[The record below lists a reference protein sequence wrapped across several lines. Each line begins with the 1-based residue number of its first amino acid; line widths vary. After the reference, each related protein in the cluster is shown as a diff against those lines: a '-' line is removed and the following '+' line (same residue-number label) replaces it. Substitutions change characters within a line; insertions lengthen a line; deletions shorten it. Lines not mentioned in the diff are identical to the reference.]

1 MKEIRKLDLQFR
13 AEETEDKKMEI
24 KGYAVVFNSPE
35 TYGYTEVIDK
45 HALDE
50 TDMSDVVLRYNHND
64 SFIVLARTRNGSL
77 KLNTDETGLMMNA
90 NLQDDI
96 TDHKNIFNAI
106 KSQLIDKQSF
116 AFSVD
121 EDSYD
126 YDTDTRTI
134 LKIGKLYDVSVVDQ
148 PFYNATDVSVAR
160 NQNNEFM
167 EKREQLRK
175 QEEEKREL
183 EKDRQNQL
191 EEKKQEILKKLG

>member
-106 KSQLIDKQSF
+106 KSELIDKQSF
-116 AFSVD
+116 AFSVE

-134 LKIGKLYDVSVVDQ
+134 LKIGKLFDVSVVDQ

-160 NQNNEFM
+160 NQNDEFM
-167 EKREQLRK
+167 EKRKQLRK
-175 QEEEKREL
+175 EHEDKL
-183 EKDRQNQL
+183 KL
-191 EEKKQEILKKLG
+191 EEKKKELMEKLG

>member
-77 KLNTDETGLMMNA
+77 KLNTDDVGLMMDA
-90 NLQDDI
+90 NLQNDI

-106 KSQLIDKQSF
+106 KSELIDKQSF
-116 AFSVD
+116 AFTVD

-175 QEEEKREL
+175 QEEEKREK
-183 EKDRQNQL
+183 EKERQNQL
-191 EEKKQEILKKLG
+191 EEKKNEILKKLG